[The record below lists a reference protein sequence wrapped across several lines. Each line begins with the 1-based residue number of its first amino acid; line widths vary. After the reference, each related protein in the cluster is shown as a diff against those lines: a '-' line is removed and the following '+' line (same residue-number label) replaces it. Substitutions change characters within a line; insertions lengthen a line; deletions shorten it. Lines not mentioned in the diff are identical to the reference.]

1 MIMQPYPN
9 CLTLLLKGSYHITSI
24 CLHISWEN
32 QSKCI
37 DPGKPLANMYKPLL
51 ALKII
56 KVMKI

>member
-1 MIMQPYPN
+1 MQPYPN

-37 DPGKPLANMYKPLL
+37 DPGKPLANMY
-51 ALKII
+51 
-56 KVMKI
+56 